1 MSNKKQKNSI
11 ASDSNLSVQEK
22 ENITNYQED
31 NNTFNMPSLIYKVF
45 QNLPQ
50 ISMTELMDMEID
62 DINAKNKK
70 KGIFIL

>member
-31 NNTFNMPSLIYKVF
+31 NNTFNMPSPIYEVF

-50 ISMTELMDMEID
+50 ISVTELMDMEMD

>member
-1 MSNKKQKNSI
+1 
-11 ASDSNLSVQEK
+11 
-22 ENITNYQED
+22 
-31 NNTFNMPSLIYKVF
+31 MPSPIYEVF

-50 ISMTELMDMEID
+50 ISMTELMDMEMD

>member
-1 MSNKKQKNSI
+1 LSNKKQKNSI
-11 ASDSNLSVQEK
+11 ASGSGLSVQEK

-31 NNTFNMPSLIYKVF
+31 NNTFNMPSPIYEVF

-50 ISMTELMDMEID
+50 ISVTELIDMEID
-62 DINAKNKK
+62 DINAKSKK